1 MQRPCGWR
9 ELGTSE
15 KLREGSRDCSAEQ
28 ASLCL
33 LTSLYQLPRVDRAG
47 AAGVLPVRE
56 GLWMV
61 MGAQAKGRSL
71 GSMVDRVH

>member
-15 KLREGSRDCSAEQ
+15 KLREGSCGRSAEQ
-28 ASLCL
+28 AASCL
-33 LTSLYQLPRVDRAG
+33 LTSLYQLPWVDRAG
-47 AAGVLPVRE
+47 ATGVLPFHE

-61 MGAQAKGRSL
+61 MGTQAKGRSL